1 MEYPANNVFPAAI
14 IRMRLAGINNL
25 ELAGVLGNLPETIEI
40 GQDQVGALVS
50 CCAARETDRES
61 LRLKLEASL
70 LAHRLEQIELG
81 DQMSR
86 PNFFRGQ
93 AQRAASCKSGKF
105 CPACK
110 TRFSKSAVG
119 ASFKSRNSVWPGN
132 TRVRYSIGKRSCP
145 AGTGVC
151 VVKTHLL
158 RTFSMSSLR
167 MDARPAFIASS

>member
-1 MEYPANNVFPAAI
+1 MEYPANNVYPAAI

-61 LRLKLEASL
+61 LRLKREARL

-93 AQRAASCKSGKF
+93 AQRAA
-105 CPACK
+105 K
-110 TRFSKSAVG
+110 TTSVFTPRRNIAVKE
-119 ASFKSRNSVWPGN
+119 SLK
-132 TRVRYSIGKRSCP
+132 VRRSEHP
-145 AGTGVC
+145 HGEP
-151 VVKTHLL
+151 
-158 RTFSMSSLR
+158 S
-167 MDARPAFIASS
+167 